1 MNDAPNILIP
11 AGCTMHLGPGKYGTV
26 RVEGHL
32 ASVAEGAEIENLVC
46 AGTCNTR
53 PSVMPAT
60 CANCKSWAP
69 PQFAGELMGKCGH
82 AKVGT
87 TTECADGAMDA
98 EAYGRIRTGPD
109 FGCLH
114 WEKRE

>member
-1 MNDAPNILIP
+1 VSDAHNILIP
-11 AGCTMHLGPGKYGTV
+11 AGCTIHLGPGRYGTV

-32 ASVAEGAEIENLVC
+32 ASVAEGAEIAELSVC
-46 AGTCNTR
+46 ETALA
-53 PSVMPAT
+53 MPT

-69 PQFAGELMGKCGH
+69 PQFAGELLGH
-82 AKVGT
+82 CNHRKVGMGG
-87 TTECADGAMDA
+87 EFPDGAMDA
-98 EAYGRIRTGPD
+98 EAYGGIDTGPD